1 MDSELLY
8 LKKRANFHR
17 RMARQAK
24 CGEGRFAHNA
34 FVLAYLGRI
43 ETRMHQ
49 ASRGYSTHNGASN
62 SPPLSITSAGTAQWK
77 LVR

>member
-17 RMARQAK
+17 RMADQAK
-24 CGEGRFAHNA
+24 CGEGRCAHNA

-43 ETRMHQ
+43 EMRMREIR
-49 ASRGYSTHNGASN
+49 RGHSKHNGASP
-62 SPPLSITSAGTAQWK
+62 SPPLSVAAAGTAQRK

>member
-24 CGEGRFAHNA
+24 CGEGQFAHNA

-43 ETRMHQ
+43 ETRMRQ
-49 ASRGYSTHNGASN
+49 IQRGQSKLNGASY
-62 SPPLSITSAGTAQWK
+62 SPPLSIISAATAQRK